1 MVILKNSDR
10 LSVVILKNS
19 DRLSVVILKNSDRLR
34 MVILKNSDRL
44 SMVILLS
51 THLRLLL
58 IIQTGC
64 NVTPLLCGTWERGW
78 PRCQFRIVI
87 VCFKPESVHQTR
99 DTTANTVSDQSGEGA
114 VLWTVANVF
123 SFIIEM
129 HPRGDVFVQC

>member
-1 MVILKNSDR
+1 MS
-10 LSVVILKNS
+10 SS
-19 DRLSVVILKNSDRLR
+19 EFKNSDRLR

-44 SMVILLS
+44 NMVILLS

-58 IIQTGC
+58 IIQAGC
-64 NVTPLLCGTWERGW
+64 DVTAYKQSLLCGTWERGW

-87 VCFKPESVHQTR
+87 VRFKPESVHKTR
-99 DTTANTVSDQSGEGA
+99 DTTANTVSDQTREGA
-114 VLWTVANVF
+114 VLWTGANVF